1 MIASVQ
7 QLTMQA
13 VPIWLS
19 GGWGMVALAIDGMV
33 ISVLG
38 CSIFL
43 DLLQKGVVADPDVAW
58 RKWRQDAARATG
70 PLSRIISGAMACRSV
85 DRMLEYFELLRKEE
99 FASFS
104 RDLKVMHVAVTVAP
118 LLGLLGTVTG
128 MLTTFKAL
136 SSGGGGDQTMG
147 MIAGGIS
154 EALITT
160 ETGLVLGLS
169 GMIYQFA
176 LKRQHEKLEKKITH
190 LEITCAKN
198 MNDRFGEEAL
208 AA

>member
-1 MIASVQ
+1 MFDAVQ
-7 QLTMQA
+7 QLTAQA
-13 VPIWLS
+13 IPIWLS
-19 GGWGMVALAIDGMV
+19 GGWGMITLAMDGMV

-38 CSIFL
+38 FSIL
-43 DLLQKGVVADPDVAW
+43 VDLLRKGVMADPDVAW
-58 RKWRQDAARATG
+58 EKWRRDPAKATG
-70 PLSRIISGAMACRSV
+70 PLSRIITGAMACRST
-85 DRMLEYFELLRKEE
+85 DRLFEYFALLRKEE

-136 SSGGGGDQTMG
+136 ASGGGGDQTMG

-169 GMIYQFA
+169 GMIFQFI

-190 LEITCAKN
+190 LEISCAKSL
-198 MNDRFGEEAL
+198 NDGFTVKAL

>member
-1 MIASVQ
+1 MIESIQ
-7 QLTMQA
+7 SLTSQA
-13 VPIWLS
+13 VPIWIS
-19 GGWGMVALAIDGMV
+19 GGWGMIALAIDGMV
-33 ISVLG
+33 ISILG
-38 CSIFL
+38 FSIL
-43 DLLQKGVVADPDVAW
+43 VDLLRKGVMADPDVAW
-58 RKWRQDAARATG
+58 QKWRRDPLKATG
-70 PLSRIISGAMACRSV
+70 PLSRIITAAMNCRSTE
-85 DRMLEYFELLRKEE
+85 RMIEYFMMLRAEE

-136 SSGGGGDQTMG
+136 ASGGGGDQTMG

-169 GMIYQFA
+169 GMIFQFV
-176 LKRQHEKLEKKITH
+176 LRRQHEKLEKKITH
-190 LEITCAKN
+190 LEISCAKS
-198 MNDRFGEEAL
+198 MNDREPRKAL